1 MSASVPLTA
10 ISHDWPAAPAR
21 LRPAADEVH
30 VWSAALERTPTEAAR
45 LSRHLSQEERDRAA
59 RFRHAGARAEFIV
72 ARALLRLLLGECL
85 GMEARCVPFSQTS
98 RGKPRLADSVE
109 APLCFNV
116 SHSHGMA
123 LFALTGR
130 CEVGVDVERV
140 RPFSDEMGLAD
151 RFFTPTESAAL
162 RALDAPRRLET
173 FFRLWTRKEA
183 YLKAHGLGLSFGLER
198 VEVSH
203 AEDDPAHVVH
213 IDGDHEAAAA
223 WSLRTLAPASGYV
236 GALALQA
243 HDYRLFCW
251 RLPDFS

>member
-1 MSASVPLTA
+1 MSASVPMTV

-21 LRPAADEVH
+21 LKPAADEVH
-30 VWSAALERTPTEAAR
+30 VWSALLERTPAEAAD
-45 LSRHLSQEERDRAA
+45 LSRHLSQEERERAA
-59 RFRHAGARAEFIV
+59 RFRHTGARAEFIV

-85 GMEARCVPFSQTS
+85 GRQPRSVQFSQTA
-98 RGKPRLADSVE
+98 RGKPRLADSE
-109 APLCFNV
+109 AALCFNI

-151 RFFTPTESAAL
+151 RFFTPREAAAL
-162 RALDAPRRLET
+162 RALDSARRLET

-183 YLKAHGLGLSFGLER
+183 YLKAQGLGLSYGLER

-203 AEDDPAHVVH
+203 AEDDPAHVIH
-213 IDGDHEAAAA
+213 INGDHEAAAA

-236 GALALQA
+236 GALAIQA

-251 RLPDFS
+251 RLPDLS